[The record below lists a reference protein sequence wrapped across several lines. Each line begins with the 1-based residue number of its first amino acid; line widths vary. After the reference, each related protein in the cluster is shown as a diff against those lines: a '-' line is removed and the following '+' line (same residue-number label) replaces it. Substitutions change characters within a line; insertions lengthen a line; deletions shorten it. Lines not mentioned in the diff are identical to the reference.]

1 MPSHPPSRS
10 LFRHRALLSGCV
22 VLGALSNAC
31 GSDAPNSSSAGGAP
45 SGGNSAQGGSSIAGS
60 AQTGGGGAQGGVASG
75 AGGAALAG
83 AGQGG
88 AAGGSG
94 GAGQAG
100 SSAGSTGNVRGYYS
114 SNPAEF
120 AGAPR
125 CAGLDVQI
133 CEDFESGTFDPGT
146 WTLHQSSAGDT
157 PTIDAL
163 HVMRGTKAAHF
174 HTSNNEFSYISE
186 TKTFPE
192 MNDTFWGR
200 MFFYVDALPVTPT
213 GAHFTILEGAGTG
226 DTSKVREG
234 GQYRK
239 FGVGTDG
246 GPTGDWTN
254 IDQDPTKDTAQE
266 IPEKTFICVEWQY
279 KGETN
284 ETHFYAD
291 GVEHPSLA
299 TSPSVMHGAN
309 SAVQYLLPQF
319 NSLWMGWWLYQAGP
333 MPDHYDVWI
342 DEIAIDKA
350 RIGCSL

>member
-1 MPSHPPSRS
+1 MPSRPPSRS
-10 LFRHRALLSGCV
+10 LLRPDRLISSCLA
-22 VLGALSNAC
+22 LGAFCNAC
-31 GSDAPNSSSAGGAP
+31 GSDASSSSSTGGGSGGAGGSGSGIAGTVQAGGGGSAPGGAAGGA
-45 SGGNSAQGGSSIAGS
+45 GQ
-60 AQTGGGGAQGGVASG
+60 
-75 AGGAALAG
+75 AG

-88 AAGGSG
+88 TLGGSAGTGQAGGSTG
-94 GAGQAG
+94 GA
-100 SSAGSTGNVRGYYS
+100 GNVRGYYS
-114 SNPAEF
+114 TNPAEF

-125 CAGLDVQI
+125 CSGLDLQI
-133 CEDFESGTFDPGT
+133 CEDFESGTFDPAT
-146 WTLHQSSAGDT
+146 WTLHQSAAADA
-157 PTIDAL
+157 PTIDSM

-174 HTSNNEFSYISE
+174 HTSNNELSYISE

-200 MFFYVDALPVTPT
+200 MFFYIDALPVTPT
-213 GAHFTILEGAGTG
+213 GAHFTVVEGAGTG

-254 IDQDPTKDTAQE
+254 IDQDPTKDTAKE
-266 IPEKTFICVEWQY
+266 IPEKTFVCIEWEY
-279 KGETN
+279 KGDTN

-299 TSPSVMHGAN
+299 TSPTVMHGAN
-309 SAVQYLLPQF
+309 SAVQYVLPQF
-319 NSLWMGWWLYQAGP
+319 TSLWLGWWLYQAGP

>member
-1 MPSHPPSRS
+1 M
-10 LFRHRALLSGCV
+10 
-22 VLGALSNAC
+22 LGTLCGAC
-31 GSDAPNSSSAGGAP
+31 GSDAPSSSSTGGAP
-45 SGGNSAQGGSSIAGS
+45 SGGSSAQGGSGTAGT
-60 AQTGGGGAQGGVASG
+60 AQAGAGAAQGGALGG
-75 AGGAALAG
+75 AGGEQAAAAQG
-83 AGQGG
+83 GTTGGG
-88 AAGGSG
+88 AAGAS

-100 SSAGSTGNVRGYYS
+100 GSAGGGGNTRGYYS
-114 SNPAEF
+114 TNPAEF

-125 CAGLDVQI
+125 CAGLDLQI
-133 CEDFESGTFDPGT
+133 CEDFESGTFDSAT
-146 WTLHQSSAGDT
+146 WTLHQSAAGDA
-157 PTIDAL
+157 PTIDSI

-192 MNDTFWGR
+192 MNNTFWGR
-200 MFFYVDALPVTPT
+200 MFFYIDALPVTPT
-213 GAHFTILEGAGTG
+213 GAHFTVVEGAGTG

-234 GQYRK
+234 GQFRK

-254 IDQDPTKDTAQE
+254 IDQDPTKDTAKE
-266 IPEKTFICVEWQY
+266 IPEKTFVCVEWEY
-279 KGETN
+279 KGDTN

-299 TSPSVMHGAN
+299 TSPTVMHGAN
-309 SAVQYLLPQF
+309 SAVQYVLPQF
-319 NSLWMGWWLYQAGP
+319 TSLWLGWWLYQAGP